1 MNIRIPVFIQL
12 SILIIVFAVGSSLVS
27 LALFKN
33 FTKEVIEDE
42 IFSKYLRDSETITR
56 NLEPVLKQY
65 EDKVS
70 ICIVSKLNCDKSFI
84 EKIDLSEEIKQR
96 ELTRI
101 ENTKYYY
108 SEKAGDTFLAI
119 SQENQEYLISLQPL
133 QNELMDLSVI
143 RDDYIL
149 AINKD
154 GIVIFNLSSPFQ
166 TKEKLAIDK
175 DTFTKL
181 QADITS
187 GNFYIKDEKTGFQ
200 SMNLFHNLPYL
211 NLKLVIGN
219 ENRFVF
225 YELNKIEKFAW
236 KIFFFIIP
244 VILILS
250 FLVSRFEKER
260 FRKISLAIKEISSE
274 NFETRIQEGRFK
286 KMDEIDD
293 LILAFNFMAEKLE
306 KFHKM
311 NINKILEMNSKLVET
326 NFELGQAKATADEAN
341 KAKTQFLATMT
352 HDIRTPLNAVI
363 GFTQIIEQGE
373 DYQSLPEIVKS
384 HINGIALSGKNL
396 VELINNILDLSK
408 IEAGKM
414 EINEEDVNLKILMQ
428 GIYSINKSLADTKN
442 ISFSYKLD
450 PDLPDGIIIDRT
462 KLNQILMNLCGNAI
476 KFTPSK
482 KNVLI
487 EAKKNNELIEFII
500 RDEGIGIPKEK
511 HATVF
516 EAFEQSDKSIL
527 GKFGGTGLGL
537 SIVKKMTDLMKG
549 SITLESDFGTGSS
562 FFVSFPLKV
571 SNSQEVGK
579 EKKAKL
585 KFEKAYKILVIDD
598 NAMNYEILRF
608 HLKKLGLN
616 SFYANG
622 GRKGLQMALE
632 LKPDIILLDIH
643 MPEMSGVEVKKELL
657 KDSELCSIP
666 TVVMSADVFSDSKN
680 EALEVAFSDFLS
692 KPIDFNELNSIL
704 EKNLRD
710 KTIS

>member
-250 FLVSRFEKER
+250 FL
-260 FRKISLAIKEISSE
+260 
-274 NFETRIQEGRFK
+274 
-286 KMDEIDD
+286 D
-293 LILAFNFMAEKLE
+293 
-306 KFHKM
+306 
-311 NINKILEMNSKLVET
+311 
-326 NFELGQAKATADEAN
+326 
-341 KAKTQFLATMT
+341 
-352 HDIRTPLNAVI
+352 
-363 GFTQIIEQGE
+363 
-373 DYQSLPEIVKS
+373 
-384 HINGIALSGKNL
+384 
-396 VELINNILDLSK
+396 
-408 IEAGKM
+408 
-414 EINEEDVNLKILMQ
+414 
-428 GIYSINKSLADTKN
+428 
-442 ISFSYKLD
+442 
-450 PDLPDGIIIDRT
+450 
-462 KLNQILMNLCGNAI
+462 
-476 KFTPSK
+476 
-482 KNVLI
+482 
-487 EAKKNNELIEFII
+487 
-500 RDEGIGIPKEK
+500 
-511 HATVF
+511 
-516 EAFEQSDKSIL
+516 
-527 GKFGGTGLGL
+527 
-537 SIVKKMTDLMKG
+537 
-549 SITLESDFGTGSS
+549 SS
-562 FFVSFPLKV
+562 F
-571 SNSQEVGK
+571 
-579 EKKAKL
+579 
-585 KFEKAYKILVIDD
+585 KI
-598 NAMNYEILRF
+598 F
-608 HLKKLGLN
+608 G
-616 SFYANG
+616 
-622 GRKGLQMALE
+622 
-632 LKPDIILLDIH
+632 
-643 MPEMSGVEVKKELL
+643 
-657 KDSELCSIP
+657 
-666 TVVMSADVFSDSKN
+666 
-680 EALEVAFSDFLS
+680 
-692 KPIDFNELNSIL
+692 
-704 EKNLRD
+704 
-710 KTIS
+710 